1 MAVGHGSEKQKD
13 RTCTNRL
20 ISENK
25 TIMNNSRKF
34 EDVKVNIKIIL
45 SGLWASVT
53 LCYLYGDYFELYV
66 PQKVK
71 GLVEGINLLD
81 SPFKL
86 FSAAFLLSLPAL
98 MVFLSLIL
106 KPQINRI
113 LNIVLGVFFTVV
125 MLLIAATSLSSWR
138 AFYVFLALL
147 ESLITILIVWHA
159 WKWKRV

>member
-1 MAVGHGSEKQKD
+1 
-13 RTCTNRL
+13 
-20 ISENK
+20 
-25 TIMNNSRKF
+25 MNNSTKF

-66 PQKVK
+66 PQKAK

-113 LNIVLGVFFTVV
+113 LNIVLGVF
-125 MLLIAATSLSSWR
+125 LL
-138 AFYVFLALL
+138 
-147 ESLITILIVWHA
+147 
-159 WKWKRV
+159 